1 MANSKHR
8 PDQVN
13 APSSSRR
20 RFLGGGAAI
29 VALPFM
35 ESLLPRAA
43 RAQAASAPKRLIYYY
58 VPNGINMATF
68 KPTASGAGYPT
79 PPMLMPLESLKADFS
94 VISGLENAP
103 ARPDGPGD
111 HAAGTASFITCS
123 HANKSETAIQLG
135 ISADQVAAKAIGAA
149 TRIPSM
155 QLGTSG
161 GSGAGNCDS
170 GYSCAY
176 ARNIS
181 WVDATT
187 PLPKVTDPAKVFD
200 MIFAGTN
207 PTDSAAAAA
216 KRRAY
221 DQSVLDLVVGDVK
234 SLVPKLAR
242 TDNVKLQQYLDGVR
256 EVEKRIM
263 VAAPTGAQCTPG
275 TRPASN
281 PDFSTRINLMSDL
294 MVLAMQCDASRVFTF
309 MMGNALSG
317 QTFPDLGISGG
328 HHEISHHA
336 GDAGKIA
343 QLAQIGQWEMT
354 KLAYLMTKMKAVTEG
369 ASNLL
374 YNSTI
379 FFSSDISDGNRHNHD
394 DMPIILAGHGGGALS
409 PGRHIVFPNSM
420 KQKVANLLVTT
431 LTTVGIANPTLGDS
445 TGPLTG
451 I

>member
-1 MANSKHR
+1 MTKSKNQPPR
-8 PDQVN
+8 VN
-13 APSSSRR
+13 APSFSRR
-20 RFLGGGAAI
+20 RFLGGGSAI

-43 RAQAASAPKRLIYYY
+43 RAQAMSIPKRLIYYY

-68 KPTASGAGYPT
+68 KPTASGSGYPT
-79 PPMLMPLESLKADFS
+79 PPMLMPLEALKGDFS

-111 HAAGTASFITCS
+111 HAAGTASFITCA
-123 HANKSETAIQLG
+123 HANKSETVIQLG

-187 PLPKVTDPAKVFD
+187 PLPKITDPGKVFD
-200 MIFAGTN
+200 QIFAGTD
-207 PTDSAAAAA
+207 PTQSAAAAA

-221 DQSVLDLVVGDVK
+221 DQSVLDLVIGDVK
-234 SLVPKLAR
+234 SLTPKLGR

-256 EVEKRIM
+256 DVEKRIM
-263 VAAPTGAQCTPG
+263 TAAPSGAQCTG
-275 TRPASN
+275 GARPATN

-294 MVLAMQCDASRVFTF
+294 MVLAMQCDATRVFTF
-309 MMGNALSG
+309 MMGNAGSG
-317 QTFPDLGISGG
+317 QTFPDLGISSG

-336 GDAGKIA
+336 GDATKIA
-343 QLAQIGQWEMT
+343 QLAQIGQWEIT

-369 ASNLL
+369 TSNML

-394 DMPIILAGHGGGALS
+394 DMPIILAGHGGGALT
-409 PGRHIVFPNSM
+409 PGRHVVFPGSM
-420 KQKVANLLVTT
+420 KQKVSNLLVTT
-431 LTTVGIANPTLGDS
+431 LATVGVVNPALGDS
-445 TGPLTG
+445 TGPLAG